1 MRSLSCA
8 ALAAAAAVAAS
19 PVAGALRARS
29 PSPAFHP
36 AFVRGTG
43 AKFWLDA
50 DTCVIPHVNR
60 SRDVL
65 TQAVDDEA
73 IVRLQPG
80 ASVQSFVLRHGLS
93 IRRSL
98 PLPGAFVVRA
108 DPSRHLN
115 ASLGALTTDPSLRY
129 AEPNRRVHICAVPND
144 PKFTE
149 QWGMSLAQFPA
160 AWDIQKGT
168 IDAYNPGVVVGV
180 IDTGISPTHPDLAGR
195 LAPGGKNFVDPTSP
209 PSDDNGHGTHIAGI
223 IAATTNNGVGVAG
236 GTWEG
241 VQVLDLKA
249 FDASG
254 SADIGLLAQA
264 IMWAGDQGL
273 KVVNLSAG
281 TTDDSP
287 TTRDAVTYFLNR
299 PQHPILVCAAG
310 NDSDRTASPPIIVQ
324 PLVPARY
331 PDPRIIGVAGVGRKS
346 EVAWYSDSG
355 AGVDIAAPGGD
366 STFDGDTLNM
376 ILSTIWDP
384 VQGDGYGY
392 EEGTSMAAPHVSAA
406 VALLLSEGLAT
417 DRVEQVLYQSSNG
430 YNGTR
435 SDTLGYGVLNT
446 AAALNSVLPSVALD
460 WPNAQY
466 PVQTTSTSVLGRLV
480 NAAASGVSV
489 NVDGKAATASV
500 QSVSGGMRL
509 SAHVPLASG
518 SHTATVTVSGALT
531 GRPYTTSVNFT
542 VQPKLLTAGWHMFS
556 LPYAPSP
563 AAPAPS
569 SVFSGQPFKLDR
581 WMTDTLQY
589 AVIDAASG
597 RNDVGASFAPP
608 NSGVSSNPVGLGY
621 WVYLPQDTTLTLSA
635 DPVVSSSYSIPMSEG
650 WSQVGDPY
658 VFPVRLADAH
668 FQTGI
673 VTVSVAEALS
683 KGWLRPFAYRLN
695 GSAYDQLA
703 TGDVVLQPWESIW
716 IRAGQAGTLVVPATP
731 AP

>member
-1 MRSLSCA
+1 MRPLSLA
-8 ALAAAAAVAAS
+8 VLAAVAAIAA
-19 PVAGALRARS
+19 PAVARRS
-29 PSPAFHP
+29 SSPAFHP
-36 AFVRGTG
+36 PFVRGTG
-43 AKFWLDA
+43 ATFWLNA
-50 DTCVIPHVNR
+50 DTCVVPHVNR
-60 SRDVL
+60 SRDAM
-65 TQAVDDEA
+65 TTAAAGDEA
-73 IVRLQPG
+73 IVRLRPG
-80 ASVQSFVLRHGLS
+80 VSIQGFVLRHGLS
-93 IRRSL
+93 IHRTL
-98 PLPGAFVVRA
+98 PLPGAFIVRA
-108 DPSRHLN
+108 DPSRQLN
-115 ASLGALTTDPSLRY
+115 RSLGALTSDPSVRY
-129 AEPNRRVHICAVPND
+129 AEANRRVHICAVPND

-149 QWGMSLAQFPA
+149 QWGMSLAQMPA

-168 IDAYNPGVVVGV
+168 LDAYNPGVVVGV

-223 IAATTNNGVGVAG
+223 IAATTDNNVGVAG

-241 VQVLDLKA
+241 VQVMDLKA

-310 NDSDRTASPPIIVQ
+310 NDSDRTATPPIVVQ

-331 PDPRIIGVAGVGRKS
+331 PDARIIGVAGVGRQS
-346 EVAWYSDSG
+346 ELAWYSDSG
-355 AGVDIAAPGGD
+355 PGVDIAAPGGD
-366 STFDGDTLNM
+366 SAFDGDTQNM

-392 EEGTSMAAPHVSAA
+392 EEGTSMSAPHVSAA
-406 VALLLSEGLAT
+406 IALLLSEGLAT
-417 DRVEQVLYQSSNG
+417 DNVENVLYHTANG

-435 SDTLGYGVLNT
+435 TDTLGYGVLNT
-446 AAALNSVLPSVALD
+446 AAALNSLVAAVALD
-460 WPNAQY
+460 WPNSLY

-480 NAAASGVSV
+480 NAAANGVGV
-489 NVDGKAATASV
+489 MVDGKAATASV
-500 QSVSGGMRL
+500 QSVSGAMRL
-509 SAHVPLASG
+509 SAHIPLAPG
-518 SHTATVTVSGALT
+518 THNATVTVTGALT
-531 GRPYTTSVNFT
+531 GRPHSSSVSFT

-563 AAPAPS
+563 AAPAPG
-569 SVFSGQPFKLDR
+569 SVFSGNPFKLDR
-581 WMTDTLQY
+581 WLTDAQQY
-589 AVIDAASG
+589 AVIDPTAG
-597 RNDVGASFAPP
+597 RSDVGASFAPP
-608 NSGVSSNPVGLGY
+608 NPGVASNPVGLGY
-621 WVYLPQDTTLTLSA
+621 WVYLPQDTTLTLA
-635 DPVVSSSYSIPMSEG
+635 GDPVVSSSYNIPMAEG
-650 WSQVGDPY
+650 WNQVGDPY

-668 FQTGI
+668 FKTGL
-673 VTVSVAEALS
+673 VTVGVSEALS
-683 KGWLRPFAYRLN
+683 RGWLRPFAYRLN
-695 GSAYDQLA
+695 GSAYDKLS
-703 TGDVVLQPWESIW
+703 TGDVVLQPWESLW